1 MNPLINGEK
10 DNYLLVQLLRQEAIL
25 GMVSVLSMLNFS
37 VLVPCLSYSC
47 LLGQTLD
54 QENFPSL
61 INAFFLKIY
70 LSDFV
75 LYVVVDIGFV
85 SVFMCMAKIVSAV
98 TRKNDQYN
106 LTLEIR
112 RFQVFQVS
120 LQKSVLV

>member
-1 MNPLINGEK
+1 MPV
-10 DNYLLVQLLRQEAIL
+10 VQLLVRTDFRSRKFPVA
-25 GMVSVLSMLNFS
+25 
-37 VLVPCLSYSC
+37 
-47 LLGQTLD
+47 D
-54 QENFPSL
+54 QR
-61 INAFFLKIY
+61 IFLKIY